1 MPVEALVDGVRAR
14 CMAARRST
22 PSAWSLAIA
31 STAALS
37 PLMSSR
43 ISISSSRCVRPIA
56 SSLMAAPSG
65 DAIASRAGVG
75 GGAPISDGAGRV
87 GTGEG
92 AADQ

>member
-1 MPVEALVDGVRAR
+1 MLSALR
-14 CMAARRST
+14 CMLARRST

-31 STAALS
+31 STVALS

-56 SSLMAAPSG
+56 SSLTAAPSDG
-65 DAIASRAGVG
+65 AIASRVAVG
-75 GGAPISDGAGRV
+75 GRAPISDGAGRV
-87 GTGEG
+87 GTLDG

>member
-1 MPVEALVDGVRAR
+1 MLSALR

-22 PSAWSLAIA
+22 PAAWSRAIA
-31 STAALS
+31 STVVLR

-43 ISISSSRCVRPIA
+43 ISINSSRCVRPIA
-56 SSLMAAPSG
+56 SSLTAAPSG
-65 DAIASRAGVG
+65 GAIASRAGVG

-92 AADQ
+92 SADQ